1 MTILKIT
8 VENEQ
13 TNVLRKLLLEVSYV
27 KNIEEEHLT
36 ESGNP
41 SGIETSYQRIKQ
53 LLDDAKDQNLF
64 KDINDPSQWQRELR
78 KEWG

>member
-1 MTILKIT
+1 MNRQMYCESFCWRFRMLKIF
-8 VENEQ
+8 
-13 TNVLRKLLLEVSYV
+13 
-27 KNIEEEHLT
+27 EEEHLT